1 LFTKI
6 TLLEWLEWT
15 LLGLGISTL
24 ILFEIYQ
31 ANLAVIFGLLLAA
44 FVLRALRTRRFL
56 PRTGAELPLVVFMG
70 SALLST
76 WAAYDRSLA
85 TLQLASLLAT
95 AVAFFAMAASSKSM
109 RRLAAYGLVSFA
121 VALGI
126 YFILRHDFRWDIGKF
141 APITAVGLWLNG
153 RLPEIPGPLIHPNVV
168 GAVLSLAIPLAI
180 ALAVTAFTESRKAL
194 AVLTALLAVLATFAL
209 LLTSSRGAF
218 LGLFGAFGLGLLV
231 LIQRRWLP
239 GPKARR
245 VFWLGLTTFTLL
257 IAVVLVQT
265 GLFDRLAGGI
275 PDPTGS
281 MQSRLVFWEQGLL
294 LARDYP
300 FTGLGLL
307 NFPMVFST
315 YTLLIHPF
323 YISHTHNTYLQ
334 VLVEQGWP
342 GFLAL
347 IGLGLATLRWA
358 WVLIKRE
365 RPAPLAWSA
374 MAALSAFAIHG
385 MFECNLYLNRPLPLL
400 GLVAGILA
408 AGVDPARRRQQ
419 TGRKNTQE
427 TVGLL
432 AIMAG
437 CLVGILIVGLLIW
450 RPLASAAYANL
461 GAVAQTRLE
470 LTQYDP
476 ERFDDPTLDHIRQTT
491 DLGRAQA
498 YFNQAL
504 ALAPNLTARQRLAG
518 IALSQGDYENALDL
532 LSAAWDNGAR
542 DEVTRLLFA
551 DALVASGLFLAVPYA
566 VSDIPRAEG
575 RLMFQAYYRYTLG
588 GDYPRAIDAWE
599 AVRTLN
605 PDNNQAL
612 TEIAS
617 LQQKL
622 PVP

>member
-1 LFTKI
+1 
-6 TLLEWLEWT
+6 
-15 LLGLGISTL
+15 
-24 ILFEIYQ
+24 
-31 ANLAVIFGLLLAA
+31 
-44 FVLRALRTRRFL
+44 
-56 PRTGAELPLVVFMG
+56 MG

-109 RRLAAYGLVSFA
+109 RRLAAYGLVTFA

-126 YFILRHDFRWDIGKF
+126 YFILKHDFSWDIGKF

-342 GFLAL
+342 GFPGADRAGPGDLAL
-347 IGLGLATLRWA
+347 GLGADQAGAPRPPGLGRPGRA
-358 WVLIKRE
+358 E
-365 RPAPLAWSA
+365 RLCHPRDVRVQPVPQPAPAPA
-374 MAALSAFAIHG
+374 GTGGRHPG
-385 MFECNLYLNRPLPLL
+385 RRGGPRPP
-400 GLVAGILA
+400 
-408 AGVDPARRRQQ
+408 PS
-419 TGRKNTQE
+419 TKGRKPGLD
-427 TVGLL
+427 TVGLA
-432 AIMAG
+432 AIITG
-437 CLVGILIVGLLIW
+437 GLLGVISIILLFW
-450 RPLASAAYANL
+450 GPLAAAAYANL
-461 GAVAQTRLE
+461 GAVSSR
-470 LTQYDP
+470 P
-476 ERFDDPTLDHIRQTT
+476 
-491 DLGRAQA
+491 
-498 YFNQAL
+498 
-504 ALAPNLTARQRLAG
+504 
-518 IALSQGDYENALDL
+518 
-532 LSAAWDNGAR
+532 
-542 DEVTRLLFA
+542 
-551 DALVASGLFLAVPYA
+551 AS
-566 VSDIPRAEG
+566 S
-575 RLMFQAYYRYTLG
+575 
-588 GDYPRAIDAWE
+588 
-599 AVRTLN
+599 
-605 PDNNQAL
+605 
-612 TEIAS
+612 
-617 LQQKL
+617 
-622 PVP
+622 